1 MSTKKTYKQLYNE
14 KYNKGKDV
22 SNSKEKIARQT
33 GISKRILDQVFD
45 RGVGARKSNP
55 ESVRSLSGKKVGG
68 KSLKGKMSAS
78 QWGYSRIYSFSMGGK
93 TQKTAD
99 SDLWEKHLENVE
111 RKKKRKKVEK

>member
-55 ESVRSLSGKKVGG
+55 ESVRSLSGQKVGG
-68 KSLKGKMSAS
+68 KSLKGKMSAE
-78 QWGYSRIYSFSMGGK
+78 QWGYARIYSFSMGGK

-99 SDLWEKHLENVE
+99 SDLWEKHLENME